1 MCIRD
6 SPYEEEEDEPEPR
19 GPRWGMIAGAAGIL
33 LFLVVVGVVLYR
45 TLFSGMLSQQGYQ
58 VPNLK
63 GQLYEDVIQDSALL
77 KDHFT
82 VVQGEV
88 QEDDSEAGTILDQ
101 SPAAGSSVSADK
113 TEITVTVSAG
123 PQVKSMPNLS
133 NMEYRQAYIELDR
146 VGIKTGD
153 ITATYENDK
162 EVAKDHV
169 ISFTPLVDTPVAP
182 GTKVQLVI
190 SLGPKTEQVAVPS
203 LTERTLEQATSD
215 LNTMNLAVGKTDKV
229 YSDTVEAGKVVGQ
242 YPAAYTQVDAGTKV
256 NLQISKGPD
265 PASAPK
271 EVTQNVD
278 IDLPVS
284 SQNVSVQVIMDG
296 EVIFDE
302 SVDAAMN
309 TSVSVPVTG
318 TAGETKTLT
327 VYFDGVRSSTFS
339 VTLAG

>member
-1 MCIRD
+1 
-6 SPYEEEEDEPEPR
+6 
-19 GPRWGMIAGAAGIL
+19 
-33 LFLVVVGVVLYR
+33 
-45 TLFSGMLSQQGYQ
+45 
-58 VPNLK
+58 
-63 GQLYEDVIQDSALL
+63 
-77 KDHFT
+77 
-82 VVQGEV
+82 
-88 QEDDSEAGTILDQ
+88 
-101 SPAAGSSVSADK
+101 
-113 TEITVTVSAG
+113 
-123 PQVKSMPNLS
+123 
-133 NMEYRQAYIELDR
+133 MEYRQAYIELDR

-162 EVAKDHV
+162 EVPKDHV

-215 LNTMNLAVGKTDKV
+215 LNTMNLSVGKTDEV

-284 SQNVSVQVIMDG
+284 SQSVSVQVIMDG
-296 EVIFDE
+296 QVIFDE

-318 TAGETKTLT
+318 TAGETKTIT

>member
-1 MCIRD
+1 M
-6 SPYEEEEDEPEPR
+6 
-19 GPRWGMIAGAAGIL
+19 
-33 LFLVVVGVVLYR
+33 
-45 TLFSGMLSQQGYQ
+45 
-58 VPNLK
+58 
-63 GQLYEDVIQDSALL
+63 
-77 KDHFT
+77 
-82 VVQGEV
+82 
-88 QEDDSEAGTILDQ
+88 
-101 SPAAGSSVSADK
+101 
-113 TEITVTVSAG
+113 
-123 PQVKSMPNLS
+123 NLS
-133 NMEYRQAYIELDR
+133 
-146 VGIKTGD
+146 
-153 ITATYENDK
+153 
-162 EVAKDHV
+162 
-169 ISFTPLVDTPVAP
+169 
-182 GTKVQLVI
+182 
-190 SLGPKTEQVAVPS
+190 
-203 LTERTLEQATSD
+203 
-215 LNTMNLAVGKTDKV
+215 VGKTDKV

-284 SQNVSVQVIMDG
+284 SQSVSVQVIMDG